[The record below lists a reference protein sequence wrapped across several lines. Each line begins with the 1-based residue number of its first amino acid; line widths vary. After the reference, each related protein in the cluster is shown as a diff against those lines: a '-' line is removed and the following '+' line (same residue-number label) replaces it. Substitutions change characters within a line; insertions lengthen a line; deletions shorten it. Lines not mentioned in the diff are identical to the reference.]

1 MENKSLKMFTETVKV
16 EGAGIWVRPVCDF
29 FKIDVRNQHRNI
41 KNDPILGKL
50 VEKSLPDLGEIDKN
64 GRILL
69 TKKGFIRWIQII
81 NPSIVPVDLREQ
93 FITFQELITDYLYGS
108 IEEHEFIS
116 KLNTEIQVL
125 RTHYSEI
132 GNQIRTK
139 QKQLVE
145 ALNQRYQYRI
155 DFKEQKQI
163 Q

>member
-1 MENKSLKMFTETVKV
+1 MFTDTVKF
-16 EGAGIWVRPVCDF
+16 EKTGIWVRPVCDF

-81 NPSIVPVDLREQ
+81 NPSIVPANLRDQ
-93 FITFQELITDYLYGS
+93 FIQYQDLITDFILGS
-108 IEEHEFIS
+108 LEEHELIS
-116 KLNTEIQVL
+116 NLNTQLQVY
-125 RTHYSEI
+125 RNQYSEL
-132 GNQIRTK
+132 GNLIRNT
-139 QKQLVE
+139 QKELNE

-155 DFKEQKQI
+155 EFKEQKQM
-163 Q
+163 QP